1 MQAVDI
7 LHYFTAYKTTLSY
20 SKRYDTTVLHNIDFT
35 NKVTCLVAVIMFN
48 VPSVITIT
56 MENVSVPSHQFLY
69 ISILFIHHTVIQ
81 KLLYLTPWMDMTHH
95 YQGRTSKAEKWGWC
109 VSAKN
114 CSCVL
119 ATWAW
124 LQKQVRLHRVP
135 KMKIPNFTTQSTFFY
150 SRIHSSFGLIDSSY
164 LNSNLGLLWRVVKG
178 CAIQSST

>member
-7 LHYFTAYKTTLSY
+7 LHYFTAYLLKCKTTLSY

-81 KLLYLTPWMDMTHH
+81 KLLYLTPWRYTLNGHDSSLP
-95 YQGRTSKAEKWGWC
+95 RKNVKGW
-109 VSAKN
+109 K
-114 CSCVL
+114 
-119 ATWAW
+119 
-124 LQKQVRLHRVP
+124 VRLVC
-135 KMKIPNFTTQSTFFY
+135 KCQKLQLCI
-150 SRIHSSFGLIDSSY
+150 G
-164 LNSNLGLLWRVVKG
+164 NLGLAPK
-178 CAIQSST
+178 ASQAPQSPKNENTQLYNTKHIFL